1 MLKLAL
7 LIGVLAVLGLAGAG
21 IYVLASDGAPTQ
33 RMVEKVIPDARL
45 PR

>member
-1 MLKLAL
+1 MLKIAL
-7 LIGVLAVLGLAGAG
+7 LVGVLAVIGLAGAG
-21 IYVLASDGAPTQ
+21 VYVLAADNAPTQ